1 MYFYGRRK
9 FKKFSH
15 VLASIRKTSNFL
27 SYTWLN
33 HHSID
38 FRLAP
43 WIIIIYIYIYIYIH
57 IYIYIYVYI
66 IQQESKRKWV
76 SFTFT
81 LLNFSR
87 GFRLNIF
94 IVMEIRKELK
104 SSLHQQHKFYDLV
117 SLSTS
122 EKNFLRKLSLA
133 TFHLDYL
140 KPFLRR
146 NS

>member
-15 VLASIRKTSNFL
+15 VLASIRKISNFL

-43 WIIIIYIYIYIYIH
+43 WIIIIYIYIY
-57 IYIYIYVYI
+57 VYI
-66 IQQESKRKWV
+66 IQQESKKKWV
-76 SFTFT
+76 SFTST

-87 GFRLNIF
+87 GFTLNIF
-94 IVMEIRKELK
+94 IVMEIRKGLK

-117 SLSTS
+117 SLSNS
-122 EKNFLRKLSLA
+122 EKIFLRKLSLA

-140 KPFLRR
+140 KPFLRC